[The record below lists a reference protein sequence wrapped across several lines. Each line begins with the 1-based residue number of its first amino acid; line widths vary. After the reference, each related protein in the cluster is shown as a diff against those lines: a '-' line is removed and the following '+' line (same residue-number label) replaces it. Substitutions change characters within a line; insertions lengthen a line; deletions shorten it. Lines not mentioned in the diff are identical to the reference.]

1 MSHLTTSRV
10 GPVAAAVLVV
20 SLWTASPQGAGQPL
34 ECDKPLADADIK
46 ELVAA
51 GVPAGRLRQF
61 IASCGVSLSL
71 PDGVSVENRLR
82 QLGAAESVLSAL
94 APPATSPSGGKWRS
108 PIDQR
113 EMVFIPSGR
122 FQMGSPAAEAGR
134 DQDEPQSEIQIER
147 GFWIDVTE
155 VSNAAFQKFVIA
167 RPEWQKGRVSP
178 ELHDGNYLKDWNGT
192 AFPAGAGDAPV
203 VWVNWYAARAYALW
217 AGKRLPSEAEW
228 EYAVRAGSTTT
239 YWWGDTFDAA
249 RAATKDYTIGPD
261 PRRTN
266 KLGVQDGLGGVWE
279 WTSSLLRGYPY
290 AANDGREA
298 IGADGPRVIRGGS
311 FANGPTFLRAANRN
325 TQQTSVAYDLVG
337 FRAAR

>member
-10 GPVAAAVLVV
+10 APVAATVLVV
-20 SLWTASPQGAGQPL
+20 SLWIAIPQGVGQTL
-34 ECDKPLADADIK
+34 ECEKPLGDADIK

-51 GVPAGRLRQF
+51 GVPAARLRQF
-61 IASCGVSLSL
+61 IASCGLSLSL
-71 PDGVSVENRLR
+71 PDGASVENRLR
-82 QLGAAESVLSAL
+82 QLGVAESVMTAL
-94 APPATSPSGGKWRS
+94 APPSTSPAGGKWRS

-122 FQMGSPAAEAGR
+122 FQMGSPTSEAGR
-134 DQDEPQSEIQIER
+134 DQDEPPSEIQIER
-147 GFWIDVTE
+147 GFWIDATE

-167 RPEWQKGRVSP
+167 RPEWQKGKVAP

-192 AFPAGAGDAPV
+192 AYPAGAGDAPV

-217 AGKRLPSEAEW
+217 AAKRLPSEAEW

-239 YWWGDTFDAA
+239 YWWGDTFEAGRVA
-249 RAATKDYTIGPD
+249 GKEPTTTPD

-279 WTSSLLRGYPY
+279 WTSSLVRPYPY
-290 AANDGREA
+290 SANDGREA
-298 IGADGPRVIRGGS
+298 IGDDRARVVRGGS
-311 FANGPTFLRAANRN
+311 HANGPMFLRAANRN
-325 TQQTSVAYDLVG
+325 YQQPAHADDLTG